1 MTRIKI
7 HAKREVRLGYIFTFS
22 NILLEIFERV
32 SWKYSIISPPGK
44 KITRIKINA
53 SDR

>member
-7 HAKREVRLGYIFTFS
+7 HAEREVRLGCIFTFS

-32 SWKYSIISPPGK
+32 SWKYSIILLEEK
-44 KITRIKINA
+44 MTRIKINA